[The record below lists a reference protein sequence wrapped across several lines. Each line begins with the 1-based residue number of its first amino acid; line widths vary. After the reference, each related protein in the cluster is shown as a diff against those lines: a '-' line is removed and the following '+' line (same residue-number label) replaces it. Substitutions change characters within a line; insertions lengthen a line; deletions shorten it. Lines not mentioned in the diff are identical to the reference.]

1 MKRFAS
7 ALLAALLTLS
17 LAACG
22 SKGTD
27 SSSSQ
32 QDSSDLKEIT
42 FCLDWTPNTNH
53 TGLYVAQ
60 KLGYYQEAGL
70 DVEIVQAP
78 EDGAPSL
85 VASGKAQF
93 GINAQDTMAPAFIGD
108 AALPV
113 TAVAALVQH
122 NTSGIL
128 SLAGKGITSPKGLEG
143 HIYATW
149 ENPVEQAMMKY
160 CVEKDGGDFSKVNL
174 VPSTPTD
181 IITSLQTN
189 VDSIWVFYGWDGI
202 AAEVQ
207 GIDMDYWA
215 FSDIEPTFDYYT
227 PVILANNAFLESD
240 PETAKAFLA
249 ATAKGYEYCIEH
261 PKEAADILLE
271 ASPELDADL
280 VYASQEYLSTQY
292 KADVDRWGYIDPAR
306 WDGFYQWLWD
316 NQLVEEELPAGT
328 GYTNDYLPQ

>member
-1 MKRFAS
+1 MKRILVAI
-7 ALLAALLTLS
+7 LAAGLALS
-17 LAACG
+17 LTACG
-22 SKGTD
+22 GNGN
-27 SSSSQ
+27 SSSSGEGE
-32 QDSSDLKEIT
+32 SLKEIT

-53 TGLYVAQ
+53 TGLYAAQ
-60 KLGYYQEAGL
+60 ALGYYEEAGL
-70 DVEIVQAP
+70 KVEFVQPP
-78 EDGAPSL
+78 EDGAPAL

-93 GINAQDTMAPAFIGD
+93 GINAQDTIAPALIGD

-113 TAVAALVQH
+113 TAVAAIVQH

-128 SLAGKGITSPKGLEG
+128 TLSGKGVDRPKGLEG
-143 HIYATW
+143 RTYATW
-149 ENPVEQAMMKY
+149 QNPVEQAMMRY

-181 IITSLQTN
+181 VLTSLQTN

-202 AAEVQ
+202 AAEVK

-227 PVILANNAFLESD
+227 PVILANNAFLQED

-249 ATAKGYEYCIEH
+249 ATRKGYEYAIAN
-261 PKEAADILLE
+261 PREAADFLLA
-271 ASPELDADL
+271 ASPELDKDL
-280 VYASQEYLSTQY
+280 VYASQEYLSAQY
-292 KADVDRWGYIDPAR
+292 QADAEAWGVIDPAR

-316 NQLVEEELPAGT
+316 NQLLEEEIPAGT
-328 GYTNDYLPQ
+328 GYSNDYLPQ